1 MPPPISA
8 NILLIHMHP
17 CGASTRTA
25 PCCKTPKHLN
35 NFQTTHLSRVER
47 KSYEWVDIIF
57 CPLHYSFV
65 RKEGDMDLPP
75 HSWELQGS
83 TGKKGRGEDVREDCC
98 RDGKNFREK

>member
-1 MPPPISA
+1 
-8 NILLIHMHP
+8 
-17 CGASTRTA
+17 
-25 PCCKTPKHLN
+25 LN

-83 TGKKGRGEDVREDCC
+83 TGKKGRWEDVREDCC